1 MPLDQGAQ
9 APRKPVR
16 HGTQTTTTPVVT
28 RGVGGW
34 AHSYQH
40 LWWAPG
46 LSAHSGGAPRA
57 TRAHDT
63 TPMDPS
69 RKRPLEDISPD
80 KGSADDMQ
88 KAPGTGLSP
97 CLPPSFRRF
106 SARLPRNSS
115 DQAARGTHSSITTE
129 KRPQLESGP
138 STAQHS
144 TAQQHAA
151 PQQQQRR

>member
-9 APRKPVR
+9 VSRKPTR
-16 HGTQTTTTPVVT
+16 HGTQTTTTPVIT

-80 KGSADDMQ
+80 KGSAVTYMQ
-88 KAPGTGLSP
+88 KCRRSDLLSSSP
-97 CLPPSFRRF
+97 CLPLYFRET
-106 SARLPRNSS
+106 A
-115 DQAARGTHSSITTE
+115 AARRRGAHISRVTATKAPPTE
-129 KRPQLESGP
+129 PTQ
-138 STAQHS
+138 AQHS
-144 TAQQHAA
+144 TAA
-151 PQQQQRR
+151 PQHSSSRSAANS

>member
-80 KGSADDMQ
+80 KGSAVDMQ
-88 KAPGTGLSP
+88 KAPGRELSP
-97 CLPPSFRRF
+97 GLLLCFRETAATRQRK
-106 SARLPRNSS
+106 AHNS
-115 DQAARGTHSSITTE
+115 RITTE
-129 KRPQLESGP
+129 KRPPLESGS

-151 PQQQQRR
+151 PQQPQRR